1 MSPSLEGVIR
11 HDSMVYEGIHRPEEL
26 LRIMDGPASKGPKGS
41 RPKHEY
47 SEKDQ
52 QIIEQY
58 FQDLYGVFVKKLS
71 RFALEIEVT
80 DDESLKLQA
89 FLQEL
94 IKLKRLMR
102 ERFTIEH

>member
-1 MSPSLEGVIR
+1 
-11 HDSMVYEGIHRPEEL
+11 
-26 LRIMDGPASKGPKGS
+26 MDGPASKGPKDGS
-41 RPKHEY
+41 PRHEY

-52 QIIEQY
+52 KIIEQY
-58 FQDLYGVFVKKLS
+58 FQDLYGVFIKKLS
-71 RFALEIEVT
+71 RFAVDIDIT

-94 IKLKRLMR
+94 IKIKRLMR